1 MAVTLTLNELA
12 VQLRYS
18 VSDTVP
24 PPHAYIVDLRDWLAA
39 ATEWVE
45 CRAPNAPE
53 DVMNRAV
60 TQIAGYWNDA
70 PQAGPARFGYNAWLH
85 SGAAALLAPY
95 IERRAQAV

>member
-45 CRAPNAPE
+45 RRAPNAPE

-60 TQIAGYWNDA
+60 TSRLLEQLYLKWPFWGRGY
-70 PQAGPARFGYNAWLH
+70 
-85 SGAAALLAPY
+85 
-95 IERRAQAV
+95 